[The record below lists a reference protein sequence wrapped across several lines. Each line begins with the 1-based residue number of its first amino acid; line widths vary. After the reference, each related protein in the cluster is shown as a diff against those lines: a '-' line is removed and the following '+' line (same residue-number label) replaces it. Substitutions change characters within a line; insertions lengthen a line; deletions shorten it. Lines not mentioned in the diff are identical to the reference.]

1 MGGCVRIFRV
11 TPAAL
16 WIAAFALVLALVIT
30 GVVLLAVRSAS
41 PDGEVAF
48 IAPTA
53 SPVKPLVVYVT
64 GAVGREG
71 LFSMRD
77 GDRVADAIA
86 SAGGLTAD
94 ADRSRVDGA
103 RLLRDG
109 DHIHVSRVS
118 EPSPTSTAGAPAA
131 RVNLNTATQQELEAL
146 PGIGPVLAKAILD
159 HRARLGRFTSVEQLL
174 DVSGIGP
181 TTLARLRPFV
191 DVP

>member
-1 MGGCVRIFRV
+1 VRIFRV